1 MSGITLLDG
10 GMGSELRARGFEV
23 PDHIRSIWSAK
34 ALMDA
39 PEAIV
44 QIHRDYIDAGAEVIT
59 ANNYMVTPPLL
70 AREGLADRFEELT
83 LRALELAQQ
92 ARDASGRAVRVAGSL
107 PPLRT
112 SYRANEVGDD
122 EAILADYRRIAE
134 ILAPK
139 VDIALCETLS
149 SAREARAAVT
159 AASEAGTEVWLS
171 WTLQGD
177 RIDRLPSGETV
188 AQAHAAVEDFDV
200 RAFLFNC
207 CGANFVTSALAI
219 LRKLTDAP
227 IGGYANSANVIEAE
241 ASAPI
246 PQPEQ
251 LQREVLDIDGYAL
264 AVTQWMDAGA
274 TLVGGCCSTR
284 PAHIA
289 RLRALIDAR
298 IGARAE

>member
-1 MSGITLLDG
+1 
-10 GMGSELRARGFEV
+10 MGTELRARGYEV

-39 PEAIV
+39 PDAIV

-83 LRALELAQQ
+83 LRALELANQ
-92 ARDASGRAVRVAGSL
+92 ARDESGRAVRIAGSL

-122 EAILADYRRIAE
+122 AAILADYRRIAE
-134 ILAPK
+134 TLAPT
-139 VDIALCETLS
+139 VDILLCETLS

-159 AASEAGTEVWLS
+159 AATETGAEVWLS

-188 AQAHAAVEDFDV
+188 EQAYAAIEGFDV

-207 CGANFVTSALAI
+207 CGANFVTSALPI
-219 LRKLTDAP
+219 LRELTGAP
-227 IGGYANSANVIEAE
+227 IGGYANSANVIEAA

-251 LQREVLDIDGYAL
+251 LQREVLDIDGYAR
-264 AVTQWMDAGA
+264 AVERWIDAGA

-298 IGARAE
+298 DGAGEQAK